1 MNRRGSY
8 ITQRTSKIMD
18 RSAQDRFIKS
28 SAGYCVITFILGIG
42 DRHLDNLMVKSTGEL
57 FHIDFGFLFGR
68 DPKPWP
74 SPMRLTKEMVEA
86 LGGRDGEGF
95 KRFKATCWDAYR
107 VLRAN
112 APLLLN
118 LLSLMV
124 DANIPDMSI
133 HQDAGFVLEK
143 VQEKFMLGSDEEA
156 GRYLDRLI
164 DESLN
169 ATMPVI
175 MDYFHGVAVS
185 MK

>member
-1 MNRRGSY
+1 MH
-8 ITQRTSKIMD
+8 
-18 RSAQDRFIKS
+18 
-28 SAGYCVITFILGIG
+28 IL
-42 DRHLDNLMVKSTGEL
+42 
-57 FHIDFGFLFGR
+57 HI
-68 DPKPWP
+68 
-74 SPMRLTKEMVEA
+74 
-86 LGGRDGEGF
+86 
-95 KRFKATCWDAYR
+95 
-107 VLRAN
+107 
-112 APLLLN
+112 LN

-124 DANIPDMSI
+124 DANIPDMSK

-143 VQEKFMLGSDEEA
+143 VQEKFCLSSNDEEA